1 MSDEKPPAA
10 SSETDEAI
18 SGQEAVEVESKVP
31 APGAVEAAPNERPEP
46 DVMRET
52 KPEQPATPR
61 PVFCVVCG
69 AEMNRGDL
77 FCHACGWDGRTSP
90 PPAAPRLV
98 DRNPSEFN
106 RLAALLLC
114 LILGFLG
121 IHRFYVGKVG
131 TGLLWFLTL
140 GFLGVGQIFDLIL
153 IATGEFRDSDG
164 RRVLRWSD
172 AKPG

>member
-1 MSDEKPPAA
+1 MSDEKPPAE
-10 SSETDEAI
+10 SSETDQAS
-18 SGQEAVEVESKVP
+18 SGLEAVEVQSRVP
-31 APGAVEAAPNERPEP
+31 ATEAVPNERPEP
-46 DVMRET
+46 DAIRQAE
-52 KPEQPATPR
+52 PEPPAPPR

-69 AEMNRGDL
+69 AEMNRGDM
-77 FCHACGWDGRTSP
+77 FCHACGWDGRISP

-98 DRNPSEFN
+98 DSNPSEFN

-131 TGLLWFLTL
+131 TGLLWLLTL

-153 IATGEFRDSDG
+153 IATGEFRDSNE